1 MQACKHNDVAC
12 CQNYTAFVRQ
22 NPCPTICNM
31 FPFFTLILH
40 HSSDTTHLTH
50 LTTLSETHL
59 PATPPP
65 SPQVH
70 SFMLLTLYVI
80 QPCLFARFFCEVGS
94 IMLQQPSCVS
104 FMLQNCFP
112 NFLFIFYTEFVFPLI
127 IAFPLF
133 FSLLTL
139 NCLFI
144 ILC

>member
-1 MQACKHNDVAC
+1 MSPVVKIILLLFAKILVLQSV
-12 CQNYTAFVRQ
+12 
-22 NPCPTICNM
+22 ICSHS
-31 FPFFTLILH
+31 L

-112 NFLFIFYTEFVFPLI
+112 NFLFIFYTKFVFPLI